1 MFDLSNYP
9 LAVIFSIGL
18 AAILIVSEIAR
29 AVGADARLH
38 LLNGPDTLRSSA
50 RCVIERS
57 QRDRHDGAARRL
69 LPEPQRSEM
78 KLLPE
83 YVQIR
88 LDIARRGT
96 TLAELTPAVDRSNA
110 LQEALWQQ
118 AKAMAS
124 KDKGAVPT
132 RLFISRSMR

>member
-1 MFDLSNYP
+1 
-9 LAVIFSIGL
+9 
-18 AAILIVSEIAR
+18 
-29 AVGADARLH
+29 
-38 LLNGPDTLRSSA
+38 
-50 RCVIERS
+50 
-57 QRDRHDGAARRL
+57 
-69 LPEPQRSEM
+69 M

-132 RLFISRSMR
+132 GLFISRSMR

>member
-1 MFDLSNYP
+1 MFDLSNNP

-18 AAILIVSEIAR
+18 AAILIVSA
-29 AVGADARLH
+29 
-38 LLNGPDTLRSSA
+38 LLTKPTRSA
-50 RCVIERS
+50 
-57 QRDRHDGAARRL
+57 
-69 LPEPQRSEM
+69 
-78 KLLPE
+78 E

-88 LDIARRGT
+88 LDIARRST

-132 RLFISRSMR
+132 GLFISRSMR

>member
-1 MFDLSNYP
+1 
-9 LAVIFSIGL
+9 
-18 AAILIVSEIAR
+18 
-29 AVGADARLH
+29 
-38 LLNGPDTLRSSA
+38 
-50 RCVIERS
+50 
-57 QRDRHDGAARRL
+57 
-69 LPEPQRSEM
+69 M

-96 TLAELTPAVDRSNA
+96 TLAELLTPAVDRSNA

-132 RLFISRSMR
+132 GLFISRSMR

>member
-1 MFDLSNYP
+1 
-9 LAVIFSIGL
+9 
-18 AAILIVSEIAR
+18 
-29 AVGADARLH
+29 
-38 LLNGPDTLRSSA
+38 
-50 RCVIERS
+50 
-57 QRDRHDGAARRL
+57 
-69 LPEPQRSEM
+69 M

-132 RLFISRSMR
+132 GLFIQSLNEMIDDQGKRLSACATEYPAVFSSRFLPSQSLLARSRVMQEGSTRNALAYQSTSWDCSYLLSYTLLSILTDQAPDS